1 MRHGS
6 GACLCSGGSE
16 MIYNVGICELHA
28 SHVRTI
34 VWTEVREC
42 PGVTTGDQRNN
53 FYLSTIRSTYHQ
65 LSRNGGSDEL
75 DQN

>member
-42 PGVTTGDQRNN
+42 PGVTTGDQK
-53 FYLSTIRSTYHQ
+53 
-65 LSRNGGSDEL
+65 
-75 DQN
+75 